1 MQLCTLKYLQKLP
14 VWSVLLVW
22 FFMGGLAL
30 AEQIDLVSETSPH
43 DEQALD
49 ALQLALKPGQI
60 EAADDHVGIGPLDPI
75 AEVARVP
82 FVLSRL
88 RVDEGR
94 SLLNSKNTIS
104 LFMILSCYRI

>member
-1 MQLCTLKYLQKLP
+1 M
-14 VWSVLLVW
+14 WSVLLVW
-22 FFMGGLAL
+22 FFMGGVAL
-30 AEQIDLVSETSPH
+30 AEQVDLVGETSAH

-49 ALQLALKPGQI
+49 ALRLAIKPGQI
-60 EAADDHVGIGPLDPI
+60 EPADCHLPIGPLEPI
-75 AEVARVP
+75 VEVARVP

-94 SLLNSKNTIS
+94 SFLNSKNTIS